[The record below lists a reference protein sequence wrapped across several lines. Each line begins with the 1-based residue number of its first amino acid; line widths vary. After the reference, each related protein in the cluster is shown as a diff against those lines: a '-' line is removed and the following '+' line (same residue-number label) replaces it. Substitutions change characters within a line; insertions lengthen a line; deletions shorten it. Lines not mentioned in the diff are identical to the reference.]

1 MHPWLLIPDRLF
13 LAIPWRPILQETGA
27 SLFAGKTAFDDTV
40 KSEAPAVTQAAPSE
54 SAFSKAGAAGM
65 GDNLGTGQVRQSKD
79 WLLLPCSCALQS
91 AVTA

>member
-27 SLFAGKTAFDDTV
+27 SLFAGKTAFDDAV
-40 KSEAPAVTQAAPSE
+40 KSEAP
-54 SAFSKAGAAGM
+54 FSKAGAAGM
-65 GDNLGTGQVRQSKD
+65 GDNLGTGQVRQSKA